1 MRKNEPEFFDKESD
15 ESDDEDWKEF
25 EPSTGKDK
33 DGNTISF
40 VKDGKYTKNPP
51 YDIYLVAI
59 PGYGL
64 NKKIK

>member
-1 MRKNEPEFFDKESD
+1 MRKYEPILPDSD
-15 ESDDEDWKEF
+15 ESDDPDWTEF

-33 DGNTISF
+33 DGKQIHF
-40 VKDGKYTKNPP
+40 VKDEKYTKNPP

-64 NKKIK
+64 NKEIKD